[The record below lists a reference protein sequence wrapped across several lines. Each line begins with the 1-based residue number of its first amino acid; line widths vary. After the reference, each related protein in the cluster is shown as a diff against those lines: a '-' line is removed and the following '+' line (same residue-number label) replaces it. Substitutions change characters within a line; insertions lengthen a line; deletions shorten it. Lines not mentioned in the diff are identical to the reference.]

1 MRDIEKVIDWIDS
14 PRALEY
20 WAGPGLSWPLERR
33 QLWREIDGASLSSW
47 CLVESG
53 HLLAFGQ
60 FSPKSHRRCHLARI
74 LVAPNQ
80 RGRGVGE
87 ELCRRLIHE
96 AQARMGAQRIT
107 LNVYHDNHAA
117 RRLYHRLGFT
127 ESGTINERGVQ
138 PMILFPDEMP

>member
-1 MRDIEKVIDWIDS
+1 MWHVSWS
-14 PRALEY
+14 P
-20 WAGPGLSWPLERR
+20 PIS
-33 QLWREIDGASLSSW
+33 
-47 CLVESG
+47 
-53 HLLAFGQ
+53 
-60 FSPKSHRRCHLARI
+60 
-74 LVAPNQ
+74 
-80 RGRGVGE
+80 GVGAWGK